1 MNKYGVRLYKSGKF
15 YNAFG
20 DEGMILHELLGYK
33 YIEYKNSVGFPES
46 AINKVKS
53 KLESVNISYSIYEK
67 DNLLEE
73 HKGIDKNYKI
83 VLSKALKNYDIEK
96 RLTRLKSKIN
106 NLSTEELERVID
118 SLEDGSIWI
127 TIDF

>member
-1 MNKYGVRLYKSGKF
+1 MNKYSIRLYKSGKF

-20 DEGMILHELLGYK
+20 DDGLILHELLGYK

-46 AINKVKS
+46 TINKVKS
-53 KLESVNISYSIYEK
+53 KLENEKISYSIYEK

-73 HKGIDKNYKI
+73 YKGIDKNYKI

-96 RLTRLKSKIN
+96 RLTRLKNKIN
-106 NLSTEELERVID
+106 NLTIEEWERDID
-118 SLEDGSIWI
+118 GLEDKSIWI
-127 TIDF
+127 TINF

>member
-1 MNKYGVRLYKSGKF
+1 MNKYSIRLYKSGKF

-20 DEGMILHELLGYK
+20 DDGLILHELLGYK

-46 AINKVKS
+46 AINKVKN
-53 KLESVNISYSIYEK
+53 KLENEKISYSIYEK

-73 HKGIDKNYKI
+73 YKGIDKNYKI

-96 RLTRLKSKIN
+96 RLTRLKNKIN
-106 NLSTEELERVID
+106 NLTIEELERVID
-118 SLEDGSIWI
+118 GLEDKSIWI
-127 TIDF
+127 TINF

>member
-1 MNKYGVRLYKSGKF
+1 MNKYGIRLYKSGKF

-20 DEGMILHELLGYK
+20 DDGLILHELLGYK

-46 AINKVKS
+46 AINKVKN
-53 KLESVNISYSIYEK
+53 KLENEKISYSIYEK

-73 HKGIDKNYKI
+73 YKGIDKNYKI

-118 SLEDGSIWI
+118 SLEDGSI
-127 TIDF
+127 

>member
-15 YNAFG
+15 YNVFG

-118 SLEDGSIWI
+118 SLEDKSI
-127 TIDF
+127 

>member
-1 MNKYGVRLYKSGKF
+1 MEYRLNKYGVRLYKFGKF

-118 SLEDGSIWI
+118 SLEDKSI
-127 TIDF
+127 

>member
-1 MNKYGVRLYKSGKF
+1 MEYRLNKYVVRLYKSGKF

-20 DEGMILHELLGYK
+20 DDGLILHELLGYK
-33 YIEYKNSVGFPES
+33 YIEYKNSIGFPES
-46 AINKVKS
+46 AINKVES
-53 KLESVNISYSIYEK
+53 KLESEKISYSVYEK

-73 HKGIDKNYKI
+73 YKGIDKNYKI

-106 NLSTEELERVID
+106 NLTIEELERVID
-118 SLEDGSIWI
+118 SLEAKS
-127 TIDF
+127 T

>member
-1 MNKYGVRLYKSGKF
+1 MEYRLNKYVVRLYKSGKF

-20 DEGMILHELLGYK
+20 DDGLILHELLGYK

-46 AINKVKS
+46 AINKVES
-53 KLESVNISYSIYEK
+53 KLESEKISYSVYEK

-73 HKGIDKNYKI
+73 YKGIDKNYKI

-118 SLEDGSIWI
+118 SLEDKSI
-127 TIDF
+127 

>member
-106 NLSTEELERVID
+106 NLSTEELEKVID
-118 SLEDGSIWI
+118 SLEDGSM
-127 TIDF
+127 

>member
-1 MNKYGVRLYKSGKF
+1 MNKYSIRLYKSGKF

-20 DEGMILHELLGYK
+20 DDGLILHELLGYK

-46 AINKVKS
+46 AINKVKN
-53 KLESVNISYSIYEK
+53 KLENEKISYSIYEK

-73 HKGIDKNYKI
+73 YKGIDKNYKI

-96 RLTRLKSKIN
+96 RLTRLKNKIN
-106 NLSTEELERVID
+106 NLTIEELERVID
-118 SLEDGSIWI
+118 GLEDKSI
-127 TIDF
+127 

>member
-46 AINKVKS
+46 AINKVKG
-53 KLESVNISYSIYEK
+53 KLDSVNISYSIYEK

-106 NLSTEELERVID
+106 NLSTEELEKVID
-118 SLEDGSIWI
+118 SLEDKSI
-127 TIDF
+127 

>member
-118 SLEDGSIWI
+118 SLEDGSI
-127 TIDF
+127 

>member
-1 MNKYGVRLYKSGKF
+1 MNKYVVRLYKSGKF

-20 DEGMILHELLGYK
+20 DDGLILHELLGYK

-46 AINKVKS
+46 AINKVES
-53 KLESVNISYSIYEK
+53 KLESEKISYSVYEK

-73 HKGIDKNYKI
+73 YKGIDKNYKI
-83 VLSKALKNYDIEK
+83 VLSKVLKNYDVEK

-106 NLSTEELERVID
+106 NLTIEELERVID
-118 SLEDGSIWI
+118 SLEAKSI
-127 TIDF
+127 

>member
-96 RLTRLKSKIN
+96 RLTRLKEKIN

-118 SLEDGSIWI
+118 SLEDKSIWI

>member
-20 DEGMILHELLGYK
+20 DEGMILRELLGYK

-118 SLEDGSIWI
+118 SLEDGSI
-127 TIDF
+127 

>member
-1 MNKYGVRLYKSGKF
+1 MNKYSIRLYKSGKF

-20 DEGMILHELLGYK
+20 DDGLILHELLGYK

-46 AINKVKS
+46 AINKVKN
-53 KLESVNISYSIYEK
+53 KLENEKISYSIYEK

-73 HKGIDKNYKI
+73 YKGIDKNYKI

-96 RLTRLKSKIN
+96 RLTRLKNKIN
-106 NLSTEELERVID
+106 NLTIEELERVID
-118 SLEDGSIWI
+118 SLEAKSIWI
-127 TIDF
+127 TINF

>member
-53 KLESVNISYSIYEK
+53 KLDSVNISYSIYEK

-118 SLEDGSIWI
+118 SLEDGSI
-127 TIDF
+127 

>member
-1 MNKYGVRLYKSGKF
+1 MEYRLNKYVVRLYKSGKF

-20 DEGMILHELLGYK
+20 DDGLILHELLGYK

-46 AINKVKS
+46 AINKVES
-53 KLESVNISYSIYEK
+53 KLESEKISYSVYEK

-73 HKGIDKNYKI
+73 YKGIDKNYKI
-83 VLSKALKNYDIEK
+83 VLSKVLKNYDVEK

-106 NLSTEELERVID
+106 NLTIEELERVID
-118 SLEDGSIWI
+118 SLEAKSI
-127 TIDF
+127 